1 MGNVLTIAGRELRA
15 FFLFPFVW
23 ILTAILV
30 AGAGVVLV
38 MQEIDTMHAAFLLP
52 ALIFA
57 PVAASA
63 LTMRTLAQEYKL
75 GTIELLLTAPSHP
88 WEIVLGKF
96 LAAWVA
102 LSALLLP
109 VVWLGLQVTRYHDPE
124 IVMTAGAFLLL
135 LVFGAAFVGTGV
147 LASSVTANP
156 MIAFALSMTLCALW
170 FLVGWSQIRGM
181 EFATGDLSRGVVDLP
196 AIMILVV
203 VTALSL
209 VLTVRIVALHRH

>member
-1 MGNVLTIAGRELRA
+1 MGNVLTIAEREFRA

-30 AGAGVVLV
+30 AGAAVVLL
-38 MQEIDTMHAAFLLP
+38 MQEIDMMRAALLSP

-109 VVWLGLQVTRYHDPE
+109 VVWLGWQVRRFHDPG
-124 IVMTAGAFLLL
+124 IVMTASSFLIPLF
-135 LVFGAAFVGTGV
+135 FGAAFVGTGV
-147 LASSVTANP
+147 LASSVTASP
-156 MIAFALSMTLCALW
+156 RFAFGLSILLSGLW
-170 FLVGWSQIRGM
+170 LAAAWSRIPGQQY
-181 EFATGDLSRGVVDLP
+181 AAGDLSRGVLDLP

-203 VTALSL
+203 VTALLL
-209 VLTVRIVALHRH
+209 VLTVRTVSLRRH